1 MGEKIFLKS
10 KVLVAG
16 GTGLIG
22 TALVK
27 QLIELGALVKIVS
40 LDVPSRANPETEFIQ
55 ADLRYFDVC
64 LRVCE
69 GMDYVFNLLCVKG
82 SPKLTGKKPASLF
95 VPTLMFNTALA
106 EAARVQK
113 IKAYL
118 YTSSVAVYPQSEILK
133 EDEVWDQ
140 WPSEN
145 DQPAGWAKRMGELQL
160 EYYKNEYGWASTVVV
175 RPSNVYGPYDN
186 FDSPNAAIIPS
197 LIRGFVRMENPL
209 IISGNGF
216 QIRDFIYASDVA
228 RGMIIAIQNSNNI
241 SGPINLGS
249 GRGATIRDLIAVISD
264 NCASRPKIIYD
275 MTLPSGD
282 KKRVMDISKARTLGF
297 GPEISLEEGIKAT
310 MDWYR
315 KNSYKTKAVNDFF
328 K

>member
-27 QLIELGALVKIVS
+27 QLIELGAQVRVVS
-40 LDVPSRANPETEFIQ
+40 LDDPSRANPETEFIQ

-82 SPKLTGKKPASLF
+82 SPKLTGKRPASLF

-106 EAARVQK
+106 EAARMQK
-113 IKAYL
+113 VKAYL
-118 YTSSVAVYPQSEILK
+118 YTSSVAVYPQAEILK
-133 EDEVWDQ
+133 EDEIWDQ
-140 WPSEN
+140 GPSEN
-145 DQPAGWAKRMGELQL
+145 DQPAGWAKKIGELQL
-160 EYYKNEYGWASTVVV
+160 KYYKNEYGWENTTVV

-186 FDSPNAAIIPS
+186 FDSPNATIIPS
-197 LIRGFVRMENPL
+197 LIRKFISLENPL
-209 IISGNGF
+209 IISGDGF
-216 QIRDFIYASDVA
+216 QIRDFIHASDIA
-228 RGMIIAIQNSNNI
+228 RGMIIAIQNLNSI

-249 GRGATIRDLIAVISD
+249 GRGTTIRDLIAIISD
-264 NCASRPKIIYD
+264 ICAFRPEVIYD
-275 MTLPSGD
+275 LTLPSGD
-282 KKRVMDISKARTLGF
+282 KKRIMDISKARALGF
-297 GPEISLEEGIKAT
+297 NPEISLKEGIKT
-310 MDWYR
+310 TIDWYR
-315 KNSYKTKAVNDFF
+315 ENNYKTRAVKDLF

>member
-1 MGEKIFLKS
+1 MKGKIFLKS

-22 TALVK
+22 TPLVN
-27 QLIELGALVKIVS
+27 QLIELGASVRVVS
-40 LDVPSRANPETEFIQ
+40 LDDPSRTNPETEFIQ

-64 LRVCE
+64 LKVCKE
-69 GMDYVFNLLCVKG
+69 MDYVFNLLCVKG
-82 SPKLTGKKPASLF
+82 SPKLTGKRPATLF

-113 IKAYL
+113 VKAYL
-118 YTSSVAVYPQSEILK
+118 YTSSAAVYPQAEILK
-133 EDEVWDQ
+133 EDEVWNQ

-160 EYYKNEYGWASTVVV
+160 EYYKNEYGWKNTVIV

-186 FDSPNAAIIPS
+186 FDSPNATIIPS

-209 IISGNGF
+209 IISGDGF
-216 QIRDFIYASDVA
+216 QIRDFIHASDVA
-228 RGMIIAIQNSNNI
+228 RGMIIAIQNSN
-241 SGPINLGS
+241 SSRPINLGS
-249 GRGATIRDLIAVISD
+249 GRGTTIRDLIAIISN
-264 NCASRPKIIYD
+264 NCDSRPKVIYD
-275 MTLPSGD
+275 ATLSSGD
-282 KKRVMDISKARTLGF
+282 KKRVMDISKAKTLGF
-297 GPEISLEEGIKAT
+297 SPKISLKEGIKAT
-310 MDWYR
+310 IDWYR
-315 KNSYKTKAVNDFF
+315 KSNYKTRAVNDFF